1 MFDGPIGKSIL
12 FWICMIG
19 ALFFARV
26 VGFVGDT
33 KSTVIFL
40 IMVALVYVVWVA
52 GRYFAKRR
60 QENEEYTGPAPK
72 KKRR

>member
-1 MFDGPIGKSIL
+1 MFDGPIGKIIL
-12 FWICMIG
+12 FWIFMIG

-52 GRYFAKRR
+52 GRR
-60 QENEEYTGPAPK
+60 ENEEYTGPASK